1 MTELPR
7 FNARDRAKRE
17 RGMALR
23 CLVTGG
29 AGFLGSHLS
38 DRLIERGHSVICV
51 DNLQTGRLS
60 NIAHLLGNPAFEYR
74 QHDVIAP
81 LEISGRIDRIYNLAC
96 AASPPKYQ
104 RDPIH
109 TFQTCVLG
117 ILNMLGLAQRE
128 GARIL
133 QASTSEVYGDPE
145 ISPQPESYRGVV
157 NTVGPRS
164 CYDEGKR
171 AAETLMH
178 NFHEA
183 RGVDIRIARIF
194 NTYGPR
200 MDPGD
205 GRVVSNFVTQALSDK
220 PITIYGDGMQTRS
233 LCFMDDLIEG
243 LIALMESETVGP
255 EPVNLGNPGEFSVGE
270 IARIVREVC
279 ASNSPII
286 HSERPIDDPHQRCPD
301 IGRAKAA
308 LGWEPT
314 TSLAE
319 GLIPTIAY
327 FRSELAGVEPEF
339 GGAA

>member
-1 MTELPR
+1 MR
-7 FNARDRAKRE
+7 NRARRE
-17 RGMALR
+17 RRTALR
-23 CLVTGG
+23 CLITGG

-38 DRLIERGHSVICV
+38 DRLIEGGHSVICV
-51 DNLQTGRLS
+51 DNLQTGRLR
-60 NIAHLLGNPAFEYR
+60 NIAHLLGHPAFEYR

-81 LEISGRIDRIYNLAC
+81 LEIAGPIDRIYNLAC

-117 ILNMLGLAQRE
+117 ILNMLDLAERK

-145 ISPQPESYRGVV
+145 ISPQPEGYRGAV

-171 AAETLMH
+171 AAETVMH
-178 NFHEA
+178 DFHEA

-205 GRVVSNFVTQALSDK
+205 GRVVSNFVTQALSGK

-233 LCFMDDLIEG
+233 LCFMKDLITG
-243 LIALMESETVGP
+243 LIALMESQSAGP
-255 EPVNLGNPGEFSVGE
+255 EPVNLGNPCEFHVNE
-270 IARIVREVC
+270 IARIVREAC
-279 ASNSPII
+279 ASHSPIV
-286 HSERPIDDPHQRCPD
+286 HSKRSTDDPHQRCPD

-308 LGWEPT
+308 LSWEPT
-314 TSLAE
+314 TSFAE

-327 FRSELAGVEPEF
+327 FRSELGGVEPEL